1 LTGIKILGKIIFGGN
16 IMNEN
21 ETIKII
27 KQRRSIR
34 QFSDKQISE
43 EDLNTI
49 INVGLYAPAGG
60 TNFEEDI
67 YFTIIQNQTISNKI
81 NLLAKETAKQ
91 SSLEWLK
98 ELGNNENFNC
108 LYNAPTFIII
118 SVKKQSESAVYD
130 CSALTQNMLLA
141 AESIGLGSCWLYF
154 PLQVFDNEKGM
165 ELIKELKIPQG
176 FKPITSMVIGYK
188 ENNEIN
194 IPEKKTENIYHIK

>member
-1 LTGIKILGKIIFGGN
+1 
-16 IMNEN
+16 MNEN
-21 ETIKII
+21 ETINII
-27 KQRRSIR
+27 KQRRSVR
-34 QFSDKQISE
+34 QFSDRQILE
-43 EDLNTI
+43 NDLNTI
-49 INVGLYAPAGG
+49 INAGLYAPHGG
-60 TNFEEDI
+60 THFEEDV
-67 YFTIIQNQTISNKI
+67 YFTAIQNQRILNKV

-108 LYNAPTFIII
+108 LYNAPTYIIV
-118 SVKKQSESAVYD
+118 SVKNQSESAVYD

-154 PLQVFDNEKGM
+154 PLQAFDNDKNLELS

-188 ENNEIN
+188 KNLDIEDNKVTV
-194 IPEKKTENIYHIK
+194 PERKTENICYIK